1 MRRPAKKLRELL
13 GVNVRRLRHE
23 RDLTQEELCA
33 RAGMGQSY
41 LSGLESGAKSV
52 SIDVLDKLARA
63 LGVTP
68 DQLLKK

>member
-13 GVNVRRLRHE
+13 GVNVRRLRQE
-23 RDLTQEELCA
+23 KRLTQEELCA

-41 LSGLESGAKSV
+41 LSQLESGAKSV

-68 DQLLKK
+68 DQLLRK